1 MNNTN
6 QEEEKKPKAR
16 PTDGTAGQQ
25 VLKEQKN
32 LRLNLLIIREAF
44 KAFNG
49 NTGMEHVTV
58 DYIKKKKEKDG
69 SVKEEERTAFSLDV
83 FYRKL
88 DIEPSEY
95 RKLVNFE
102 YVSPSY
108 ISNLSSKLKKYGIL
122 PRFLDV
128 KNASL
133 LKLSKE
139 LKEIVEE
146 YYLVCQPKYDGTP
159 KKINRVK
166 ADTGEAIRD
175 IFLEQIH
182 QNPLKNK
189 ESTEAFKSLHFFILN
204 MTSEVWNHEAY
215 RFSVGADILE
225 TLRREYNNDSKK
237 MLQKDFHSYYAEL
250 ARHVLDVEK
259 DFL

>member
-6 QEEEKKPKAR
+6 QEEEKKPEAR

-25 VLKEQKN
+25 VLEEQKN

-44 KAFNG
+44 MAFNG

-182 QNPLKNK
+182 QNPLKNNM
-189 ESTEAFKSLHFFILN
+189 LN
-204 MTSEVWNHEAY
+204 
-215 RFSVGADILE
+215 
-225 TLRREYNNDSKK
+225 K
-237 MLQKDFHSYYAEL
+237 
-250 ARHVLDVEK
+250 
-259 DFL
+259 